1 MGAVFYFPTTKQQ
14 RGDTALLCLP
24 PLKQWCSEQRVNL
37 RALGHRCRNEPHM
50 RRCSFACVFFF
61 CFFFKIKR
69 KINAVCWL
77 RACESVCSSVCVA
90 GPAARREERQ
100 RRSGGR
106 RTNLRMRLS
115 SFLWKMMYFKIN
127 LSSFFMQV
135 FFQVHF
141 QVCKQRLG
149 YENPHYLV
157 AKSLHDIIRLLKKW
171 CSGLRHVYSYSLPLS
186 SLAVFKAW
194 AQVFTSASASSGLWP
209 CVIVSIE
216 SLTAL

>member
-1 MGAVFYFPTTKQQ
+1 MGAVFYIPTTKQQ

-61 CFFFKIKR
+61 FFFFKIKR

-77 RACESVCSSVCVA
+77 RACESVCSSVCV
-90 GPAARREERQ
+90 GV
-100 RRSGGR
+100 
-106 RTNLRMRLS
+106 RMRLS